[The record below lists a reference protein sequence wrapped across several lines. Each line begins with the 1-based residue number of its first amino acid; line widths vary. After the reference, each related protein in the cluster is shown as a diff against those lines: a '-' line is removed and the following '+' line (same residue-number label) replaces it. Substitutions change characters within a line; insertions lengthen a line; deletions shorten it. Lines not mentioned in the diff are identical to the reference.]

1 MISVVLFIMPDGQW
15 QSLTDVPSSQHRNDR
30 QAIHKSQ
37 CLQGDLLPGG
47 SQVSLPGRF
56 IRQNF
61 TTAARCKTRS
71 AHIGLQG
78 EAASEMLKNSPS

>member
-1 MISVVLFIMPDGQW
+1 MISEVVLFIMPDGQW

-56 IRQNF
+56 I
-61 TTAARCKTRS
+61 KTLPPPPDVKLVPLIS
-71 AHIGLQG
+71 V
-78 EAASEMLKNSPS
+78 